1 MNSIPFEELN
11 LIPEIR
17 RAVEALGFE
26 TATDIQSQSI
36 PLIQSGRDVIGRS
49 QTGTGKTLAFG
60 VPALEIIDP
69 AMRGGCQVLIL
80 CPTRELAVQA
90 CGEIRKLARF
100 LPGIQA
106 AEVYGGAPMDRQILR
121 LKTANLVVG
130 TPGRVMDH
138 MRRGTLKL
146 DRLKMIVLDE
156 ADEMLSMG
164 FREDIET
171 ILTDTPEDRQTVL
184 FHHAAG
190 HPGPDPDLSEGSG
203 LGADPNAAGDGGKH
217 RAGVYRR
224 THGPQDGRS
233 QPDTAVRE
241 PAAGHDF
248 L

>member
-1 MNSIPFEELN
+1 
-11 LIPEIR
+11 
-17 RAVEALGFE
+17 
-26 TATDIQSQSI
+26 
-36 PLIQSGRDVIGRS
+36 
-49 QTGTGKTLAFG
+49 
-60 VPALEIIDP
+60 
-69 AMRGGCQVLIL
+69 MRGGCQVLIL

-171 ILTDTPEDRQTVL
+171 ILTDTPGGQTDRPL
-184 FHHAAG
+184 LRHHAAG
-190 HPGPDPDLSEGSG
+190 HPGPDPDLSEGPVLVQIQMPRRRWKTSSRCISTY
-203 LGADPNAAGDGGKH
+203 PWAA
-217 RAGVYRR
+217 RW
-224 THGPQDGRS
+224 TLS
-233 QPDTAVRE
+233 T
-241 PAAGHDF
+241 
-248 L
+248 

>member
-49 QTGTGKTLAFG
+49 QTGTGKTQAFG

-184 FHHAAG
+184 FSATMPPAILALTRTYQK
-190 HPGPDPDLSEGSG
+190 DPVLVQIQMRQETVENIEQVYIDLS
-203 LGADPNAAGDGGKH
+203 LIH
-217 RAGVYRR
+217 I
-224 THGPQDGRS
+224 
-233 QPDTAVRE
+233 
-241 PAAGHDF
+241 
-248 L
+248 

>member
-1 MNSIPFEELN
+1 MYK
-11 LIPEIR
+11 R
-17 RAVEALGFE
+17 
-26 TATDIQSQSI
+26 QSQSI

-146 DRLKMIVLDE
+146 DRLKMIVLD
-156 ADEMLSMG
+156 LSLIHIY
-164 FREDIET
+164 RLLAHIAL
-171 ILTDTPEDRQTVL
+171 II
-184 FHHAAG
+184 
-190 HPGPDPDLSEGSG
+190 PDPPAKMQAAERRNTGRPALAG
-203 LGADPNAAGDGGKH
+203 GARATAA
-217 RAGVYRR
+217 R
-224 THGPQDGRS
+224 
-233 QPDTAVRE
+233 
-241 PAAGHDF
+241 DF
-248 L
+248 QENHPFW